1 MKEQT
6 KEKLQ
11 YLFKGFII
19 LLIPVI
25 ILAFSFSVAILCD
38 WDDLTS
44 DKACTQMS
52 ATYISKYEKT
62 TVSMVGTVSVTHRHY
77 YVKVQVEDGTIT
89 DIEDKPLY
97 DRTPEQSEIN
107 LYKIEKYKNDKLKS
121 TEYSVTDIER

>member
-11 YLFKGFII
+11 CLFKGFII

-25 ILAFSFSVAILCD
+25 ILAFSFSVVMLCD

-44 DKACTQMS
+44 DKVCTQMS

-62 TVSMVGTVSVTHRHY
+62 TVSMVGKVCVTHKHY
-77 YVKVQVEDGTIT
+77 HVKVQVEDGTIM
-89 DIEDKPLY
+89 DIEDKSLY
-97 DRTPEQSEIN
+97 NKTPEQTEIN
-107 LYKIEKYKNDKLKS
+107 LYKIEKYKNGKLIS
-121 TEYSVTDIER
+121 TEYSMTDIER

>member
-1 MKEQT
+1 MKEQI

-25 ILAFSFSVAILCD
+25 ILAFSFSVVMLCD

-44 DKACTQMS
+44 DKVCTQMS
-52 ATYISKYEKT
+52 ATCISKYEKT
-62 TVSMVGTVSVTHRHY
+62 TVRIIDKAIVTHRHY
-77 YVKVQVEDGTIT
+77 YVKVQVEDGTIM
-89 DIEDKPLY
+89 DIEDKSLY
-97 DRTPEQSEIN
+97 NRTPEQSEIN
-107 LYKIEKYKNDKLKS
+107 LYKIEKYKNGKLIN

>member
-19 LLIPVI
+19 LLISVI
-25 ILAFSFSVAILCD
+25 ILAFGFSVAMLCD
-38 WDDLTS
+38 WDDLIS
-44 DKACTQMS
+44 DKVCTQMS
-52 ATYISKYEKT
+52 ATYISKYEET

-107 LYKIEKYKNDKLKS
+107 LYKIEKYKDGKLIS
-121 TEYSVTDIER
+121 TEYSMTDIER